1 LTKVTIIFF
10 TYNRALQLDAALT
23 SLVNNF
29 VNLQMPI
36 HVIYHWSSQHEVS
49 YQSLKAKWQPKGV
62 VFHQRGELISI
73 RKITK
78 LLIRPLNLYWYLK
91 MPWIR
96 DSFDDFKY
104 ILENIIEN
112 CDGDFISFS
121 TDDQLM
127 FDNTYITE
135 SVFDLIRS
143 APKKYSYRFITSLD
157 FEGEYAIP
165 KGLNIN
171 LYYENGKPAFFEW
184 DNKNEF
190 KSILWKYRFNVDG
203 TVFEKKTILRLLKP
217 MLYHMPT
224 TLESGGL
231 WESRFR
237 NYFRFGLSSIKR
249 TSIGIQANNIQTVS
263 DTPCA
268 YFEPEILRQA
278 YEEGYHLVFD
288 KSMVNENNYI
298 YIPTE
303 LIMQHHI
310 TRKIITYTGYV
321 NSQEKNN

>member
-1 LTKVTIIFF
+1 LTKVTVIFF
-10 TYNRALQLDAALT
+10 TYNRAFQLDAALA
-23 SLVNNF
+23 SVFKNF
-29 VNLQMPI
+29 ENLNLPV
-36 HVIYHWSSQHEVS
+36 HVIYHWSRQHEVS
-49 YQSLKAKWQPKGV
+49 YQKLKAKWQPRGV

-78 LLIRPLNLYWYLK
+78 LLFRPLNLYWYLK
-91 MPWIR
+91 MPWMR
-96 DSFDDFKY
+96 NAFDNFKY
-104 ILENIIEN
+104 LLEDVIKSSPT
-112 CDGDFISFS
+112 DFISFS
-121 TDDQLM
+121 TDDQVM
-127 FDNTYITE
+127 FDHTIITE
-135 SVFDLIRS
+135 SVFELIRS

-157 FEGEYAIP
+157 FKGEYAIP
-165 KGLNIN
+165 KGLKQNIH
-171 LYYENGKPAFFEW
+171 YENGKPTFFEW
-184 DNKNEF
+184 DNQNKF
-190 KSILWKYRFNVDG
+190 KSVLWKYRFNVDG

-237 NYFRFGLSSIKR
+237 NYFRVGLSSVKR

-288 KSMVNENNYI
+288 KSMANEYNYI

-303 LIMQHHI
+303 LTMQHHI
-310 TRKIITYTGYV
+310 TGEVITYKGYV
-321 NSQEKNN
+321 SSQEQYK